1 VNQVI
6 VISGASSGFG
16 ALTAKALADAGH
28 NVYAG
33 MRNTTSRNADAVT
46 QLSRYAASRLV
57 ELKPV
62 EMDVSSKESVD
73 AAITSIVEE
82 QGRLDVVVHNAGHM
96 VTGPAEAFTPE
107 EVDDIYDTN
116 VLGTQRVNRAAL
128 PLLRTQGSGLLVWVS
143 STSVK
148 GGTPPYLGPYFAAKA
163 AMDSLA
169 VTYAAELARF
179 GIDTTIIV
187 PGSYTHGTNHF
198 AHAGHAADAD
208 VVAAY
213 DVHYQGLLTDVA
225 KRLADLAP
233 ADADTEVA
241 AAIVSAV
248 DSPPGKR
255 PYRVHIDP
263 ADDGS
268 AVVSAVAD
276 RIRVEFLNRIGLAD
290 LLAPSSPAAV

>member
-16 ALTAKALADAGH
+16 ALTARALADAGH

-46 QLSRYAASRLV
+46 QLSRYAASRHV

-128 PLLRTQGSGLLVWVS
+128 LHLRTQGSGLLVWVS

-148 GGTPPYLGPYFAAKA
+148 GGTPPYLGRTSRPRPPWTRWRSPTPRS
-163 AMDSLA
+163 SL
-169 VTYAAELARF
+169 
-179 GIDTTIIV
+179 
-187 PGSYTHGTNHF
+187 
-198 AHAGHAADAD
+198 
-208 VVAAY
+208 
-213 DVHYQGLLTDVA
+213 
-225 KRLADLAP
+225 
-233 ADADTEVA
+233 
-241 AAIVSAV
+241 VSA
-248 DSPPGKR
+248 STPRSSFPGLIRTGRTTLHTPDMR
-255 PYRVHIDP
+255 PT
-263 ADDGS
+263 
-268 AVVSAVAD
+268 
-276 RIRVEFLNRIGLAD
+276 LT
-290 LLAPSSPAAV
+290 

>member
-1 VNQVI
+1 
-6 VISGASSGFG
+6 
-16 ALTAKALADAGH
+16 
-28 NVYAG
+28 
-33 MRNTTSRNADAVT
+33 
-46 QLSRYAASRLV
+46 
-57 ELKPV
+57 
-62 EMDVSSKESVD
+62 
-73 AAITSIVEE
+73 
-82 QGRLDVVVHNAGHM
+82 
-96 VTGPAEAFTPE
+96 
-107 EVDDIYDTN
+107 
-116 VLGTQRVNRAAL
+116 
-128 PLLRTQGSGLLVWVS
+128 
-143 STSVK
+143 
-148 GGTPPYLGPYFAAKA
+148 
-163 AMDSLA
+163 MDSLA

-208 VVAAY
+208 IVAAY

-233 ADADTEVA
+233 ADADTGEVA

>member
-16 ALTAKALADAGH
+16 ALTARALADAGH

-46 QLSRYAASRLV
+46 QLSRYAASRHV

-128 PLLRTQGSGLLVWVS
+128 PHLRTQGSGLLVWVS

-208 VVAAY
+208 IVAAY

-233 ADADTEVA
+233 ADADTGEVA

-255 PYRVHIDP
+255 PVGDRLSGICRTKSS
-263 ADDGS
+263 S
-268 AVVSAVAD
+268 ALTSAW
-276 RIRVEFLNRIGLAD
+276 R
-290 LLAPSSPAAV
+290 